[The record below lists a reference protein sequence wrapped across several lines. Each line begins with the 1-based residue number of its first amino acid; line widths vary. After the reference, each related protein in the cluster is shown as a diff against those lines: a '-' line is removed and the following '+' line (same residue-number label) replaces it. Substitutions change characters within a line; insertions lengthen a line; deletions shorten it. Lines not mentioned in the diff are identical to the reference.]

1 MQAISY
7 QDPHLEN
14 SEVAYFSINQLKEAF
29 ALKRLTPHHLLDQLM
44 DRIED
49 IDNEDGLDLCAVI
62 DIDYEA
68 AESARKESEG
78 GALPLAGIPVIIKDN
93 IEVENWVCGAGTVGF
108 TQPAVRDA
116 ALVIR
121 LKAAGAIPF
130 ASANMTEWAASSTE
144 TLEEGQSTRGGLTG
158 NPWALDRSAGTSS
171 SGSAAAV
178 AAGFAPI
185 AIGTETMGSI
195 SMPASHCGVLAMK
208 ATRGSIPTDGIIPYS
223 GTQDVPGVFARTL
236 DDIETVMAVLMNQS
250 MSPKNNIE
258 ICIGRDPD
266 LRDSSQADDELNLA
280 FESLCEQLVELGSTT
295 TEIPRIDREEYN
307 RIERVLSAELVRDLD
322 GYLARREGARWKSVG
337 EVVQA
342 SQIASVGS
350 DGEILAPTPCESF
363 ESALNAVPIYIEQQ
377 RTLSE
382 AYFEKLLSGMLGS
395 SDVLLGIAYGPADK
409 LDTSRRSKS
418 KPYRYHSFLDSMS
431 SIVGWPAL
439 TIPFTQINEL
449 PVGLILVA
457 QRNCEASILGAARLL
472 ERNGLAGTFQRP
484 VWRLPQRG

>member
-1 MQAISY
+1 MQISRH
-7 QDPHLEN
+7 QDPHLET
-14 SEVAYFSINQLKEAF
+14 SEVAYFSINQLKDAF
-29 ALKRLTPHHLLDQLM
+29 ASKKLTHHHLLNQLV
-44 DRIED
+44 DRIEA
-49 IDNEDGLDLCAVI
+49 IENEDGLDFCAVI

-68 AESARKESEG
+68 AESARKKLGG
-78 GALPLAGIPVIIKDN
+78 GAMPLAGIPVIIKDN
-93 IEVENWVCGAGTVGF
+93 MAVENWVCGAGTVGF
-108 TQPAVRDA
+108 GQPAIRDA

-121 LKAAGAIPF
+121 LRAAGAIPF

-158 NPWALDRSAGTSS
+158 NPWALDRSAGSSS

-185 AIGTETMGSI
+185 AIGTETMGSV
-195 SMPASHCGVLAMK
+195 SMPASHCGVLGMK
-208 ATRGSIPTDGIIPYS
+208 ATRGSIPIEGIIPFS
-223 GTQDVPGVFARTL
+223 ATQDVPGVFARTL
-236 DDIETVMAVLMNQS
+236 TDIEDVMSVLMNQS
-250 MSPKNNIE
+250 VTPQGATQ

-266 LRDSSQADDELNLA
+266 LRESSQADDELNLA
-280 FESLCEQLVELGSTT
+280 FESLCEQLVDLGSTT

-307 RIERVLSAELVRDLD
+307 RIERILSAELVRDLD

-337 EVVQA
+337 EVVRA
-342 SQIASVGS
+342 SQIASIGI

-363 ESALNAVPIYIEQQ
+363 ESALNADPIDIEQQ

-382 AYFEKLLSGMLGS
+382 AYFENLLNGMLGS
-395 SDVLLGIAYGPADK
+395 SDVLLGVAYGPADK
-409 LDTSRRSKS
+409 LDTSRRFKS

-449 PVGLILVA
+449 PVGLIFVA
-457 QRNCEASILGAARLL
+457 RRNCEASIFGAARLL
-472 ERNGLAGTFQRP
+472 ELNGLAGTFERP
-484 VWRLPQRG
+484 SWRKPQRG